1 MIQYRTTSALVAVV
15 IATIIVYLIR
25 RDSLQVRFALWWL
38 STAFAVVLFGFFP
51 NIIDY
56 IGHKFGVHYPPVLLI
71 VLAIGFI
78 LIKLLKM
85 DIDRSSRERR
95 LRRLAQRLAI
105 LEGRLGRGS
114 EGADAPNLPPPDD
127 DA

>member
-15 IATIIVYLIR
+15 IASIIVYLIR

-38 STAFAVVLFGFFP
+38 STAAAVVLFGFFP

-56 IGHKFGVHYPPVLLI
+56 VGSRFGVHYPPVLLLI
-71 VLAIGFI
+71 LAIGFI
-78 LIKLLKM
+78 LIKLLRM

-105 LEGRLGRGS
+105 LEGRVGPVAANDRARRLA
-114 EGADAPNLPPPDD
+114 EEDD
-127 DA
+127 E

>member
-1 MIQYRTTSALVAVV
+1 MIQYRTTSALVAVS
-15 IATIIVYLIR
+15 IAAIIISLIR
-25 RDSLQVRFALWWL
+25 RDSLQPRFALWWL
-38 STAFAVVLFGFFP
+38 STAGAVVLFGFFP
-51 NIIDY
+51 NLIDY
-56 IGHKFGVHYPPVLLI
+56 IGHRVGVHYPPILLI

-105 LEGRLGRGS
+105 LEGRLGAELGG
-114 EGADAPNLPPPDD
+114 EGGLNLPPPDD
-127 DA
+127 DE